1 MNFTNIGCLIG
12 KLTKRVDNP
21 KETIMT
27 IDTGLKANE
36 PVLHQIFLTPE
47 LAAKLDFPA
56 QEQEILVTC
65 HLISKF
71 TSYRPVNAPKRKT
84 NYNVYVIADDVRQV

>member
-21 KETIMT
+21 KETILT
-27 IDTGLKANE
+27 LDTSVKNNE
-36 PVLHQIFLTPE
+36 PSCQQIFLKPE
-47 LAAKLDFPA
+47 LAAKLPFGA
-56 QEQEILVTC
+56 NKQEIIVTC
-65 HLISKF
+65 HLNSKF

-84 NYNVYVIADDVRQV
+84 NYHVYVIGDDVRQI

>member
-27 IDTGLKANE
+27 IDTGVKADE
-36 PVLHQIFLTPE
+36 PALHQIFLKPE

-65 HLISKF
+65 HLTSKF

-84 NYNVYVIADDVRQV
+84 NYNVYVVADDVRQI